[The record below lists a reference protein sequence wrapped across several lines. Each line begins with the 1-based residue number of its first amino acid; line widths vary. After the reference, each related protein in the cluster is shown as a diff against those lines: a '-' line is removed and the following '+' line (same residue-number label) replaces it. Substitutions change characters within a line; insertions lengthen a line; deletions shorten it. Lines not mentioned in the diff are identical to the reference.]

1 MLKKEKI
8 NLRPKRY
15 FPSRIT
21 LQSWVNEHKRNL
33 LSDANLPLATNKKKH
48 KNPLKNMKVI
58 TDGFYVIAKE
68 TQSLIFKEDRLSR
81 SLESLSTSDHGYR
94 MI

>member
-1 MLKKEKI
+1 
-8 NLRPKRY
+8 
-15 FPSRIT
+15 
-21 LQSWVNEHKRNL
+21 
-33 LSDANLPLATNKKKH
+33 
-48 KNPLKNMKVI
+48 MKVI